1 MAEQEPQKRG
11 VSGRLTPYAI
21 TKDRDDDF
29 VFNVVYTAN
38 RSIKDIC
45 QLSASNKYRAAE
57 LESIYRQLLN
67 TAKEELYAGA
77 TVEFGFAN
85 NSLGVTGL
93 FIGQKPQFDPTRN
106 TIELRCTPR
115 VEFQREVQQIPVIVT
130 GTEEGGPT
138 ITKVTDVA
146 TGNVNSTLTAG
157 GGLNG
162 EGIRTKVAGPDESNG
177 FRFVNADTQ
186 AATEVPAASVL
197 RNDPSYFSLIVPAL
211 ADGKYYLEVTT
222 QFMGRNDA
230 FTNSPR
236 TNRLPYVLTVGAS
249 GGGEGGGDDVLE

>member
-1 MAEQEPQKRG
+1 MAEQEPKKRG

-29 VFNVVYTAN
+29 IFNVVYTAN

-45 QLSASNKYRAAE
+45 RLAANDKYSASE
-57 LESIYRQLLN
+57 LESVYRQLLA
-67 TAKEELYAGA
+67 TAKDELYGGA

-85 NSLGVTGL
+85 NSLGVNGL
-93 FIGQKPQFDPTRN
+93 FIGVNPAFDPTRN
-106 TIELRCTPR
+106 SIEMRCTPR

-130 GTEEGGPT
+130 GKDDGGPA
-138 ITKVTDVA
+138 ITKVIDVA
-146 TGNVNSTLTAG
+146 TGNVNTTLTAG

-162 EGIRTKVAGPDESNG
+162 EGTRTKVAGPDASNG

-186 AATEVPAASVL
+186 AITEVPAGSIL

-211 ADGKYYLEVTT
+211 PDGKYYLEVTT
-222 QFMGRNDA
+222 QFMGKANA
-230 FTNSPR
+230 FTKAPR
-236 TNRLPYVLTVGAS
+236 TNRLPYVLTVGAT

>member
-29 VFNVVYTAN
+29 VFNVIYTAN

-45 QLSASNKYRAAE
+45 QLSANNKYSAAE
-57 LESIYRQLLN
+57 LESIYRQLLD
-67 TAKEELYAGA
+67 TAKEELYSGA
-77 TVEFGFAN
+77 TVEFGFSN
-85 NSLGVTGL
+85 NSLGVNGL
-93 FIGQKPQFDPTRN
+93 FIGVNPAFDPTRN
-106 TIELRCTPR
+106 SIELRCTPR

-130 GTEEGGPT
+130 GKDDGGPS
-138 ITKVTDVA
+138 ITKVIDVA

-162 EGIRTKVAGPDESNG
+162 EGIRMKVAGPDESNG

-186 AATEVPAASVL
+186 AITAVPAASVL

-222 QFMGRNDA
+222 QFYGKNNA
-230 FTNSPR
+230 FSNSPR
-236 TNRLPYVLTVGAS
+236 TNRLPYALTVGAT
-249 GGGEGGGDDVLE
+249 GGEGGGGDDVLQ